1 MPLGV
6 YDVVVTELLFDADG
20 GSSPSQAA
28 TDANRHRIS
37 RPSSRLR
44 HAGDRPSSEQEDAM
58 SKVTD
63 PEPPPD
69 LARRLVDANVY
80 LTLATADDSGRPWA
94 TPVWYAA
101 RDCDEFVWVSR
112 PDARHSLNI
121 AARPEVGIVIFDST
135 VPVGGAAAVYVEAE
149 AEQVGP
155 DDRTNA
161 LAIFNGRS
169 EAQELRRGWSPTSSH
184 RRRTGSIE
192 RRRDRSTPWTT
203 RTAGFP
209 SPEGCSGAESVSGHE
224 LLHQA
229 GATHPQR

>member
-1 MPLGV
+1 
-6 YDVVVTELLFDADG
+6 
-20 GSSPSQAA
+20 
-28 TDANRHRIS
+28 
-37 RPSSRLR
+37 
-44 HAGDRPSSEQEDAM
+44 M

-169 EAQELRRGWSPTSSH
+169 EAQELRQWLESDVVAPAPH
-184 RRRTGSIE
+184 RLYRATARQIYTLDDKDRRIPVT
-192 RRRDRSTPWTT
+192 
-203 RTAGFP
+203 
-209 SPEGCSGAESVSGHE
+209 
-224 LLHQA
+224 
-229 GATHPQR
+229 

>member
-1 MPLGV
+1 
-6 YDVVVTELLFDADG
+6 
-20 GSSPSQAA
+20 
-28 TDANRHRIS
+28 
-37 RPSSRLR
+37 
-44 HAGDRPSSEQEDAM
+44 M

-135 VPVGGAAAVYVEAE
+135 VPVGGAAAVYVEPE

-192 RRRDRSTPWTT
+192 RRRDRSTSWTT

-209 SPEGCSGAESVSGHE
+209 SPERVQRSRVSLWARTAAPGRGYAPRGSRHRRRHRAMDLRAVRPRVAPGRVWASV
-224 LLHQA
+224 
-229 GATHPQR
+229 R